1 MTQRWIERRNNE
13 RKKKVDFFSVWSFKT
28 QLILIEKFA
37 KESHYRQQYYKSDF
51 SGTWVQ
57 MFFWRPYLS
66 KVLVSITVI
75 KSFFFCKKDT
85 QSSCVSTFFCMCILV
100 CTCLYTYISVCGY
113 LHMLTHVQLYA
124 HTVTRGYHQVPSS
137 FALCLLFIET
147 DSFEKLI
154 LQDELVSKLQESSH
168 PLPLHSHNYRQGP
181 S

>member
-57 MFFWRPYLS
+57 MFFLE
-66 KVLVSITVI
+66 VLFEQGTCVNNSHKII
-75 KSFFFCKKDT
+75 FFLQKRYTIFM
-85 QSSCVSTFFCMCILV
+85 CVYIFCMCILV

-124 HTVTRGYHQVPSS
+124 HTIARGYHQVPSS